1 MGPHNRWL
9 LLLTINQQSRTTTW
23 MELQLES
30 MKTATSSSFGHG
42 HWAGAWYYWS
52 AEASCWGIAKINLNE
67 LSLTSGKHW
76 LCRSYAILNT
86 CQLSNLST
94 MTNLTLSASA
104 RQLFQS
110 FRGKRSVGVEVC
122 RSRRCIFSEE
132 WPSLTGKQ
140 EWVGVSD
147 SGSDS
152 SRWGKQVVV
161 TRRDERRNKAPTN
174 RRRGK
179 GTVDQWEAW
188 K

>member
-1 MGPHNRWL
+1 
-9 LLLTINQQSRTTTW
+9 
-23 MELQLES
+23 MELQHKS
-30 MKTATSSSFGHG
+30 INTSTSSSFGHG

-52 AEASCWGIAKINLNE
+52 AEVSCWGIAKINLNE

-94 MTNLTLSASA
+94 MTILTLSASA

-140 EWVGVSD
+140 EWTGVRDSD
-147 SGSDS
+147 FDG
-152 SRWGKQVVV
+152 SRWGKQVRVA
-161 TRRDERRNKAPTN
+161 TKILWRFWGRAADTGSMICSYFW
-174 RRRGK
+174 GK
-179 GTVDQWEAW
+179 RQANLHGVG
-188 K
+188 